1 MKQAKGTGTLSLHAR
16 LLTSATIVL
25 FAFFGL
31 TGLAL
36 NNAFYTSTE
45 TAFKEA
51 LQSHIYTLLAAAELD
66 ENNKLQLPAE
76 LPAPQLSL
84 PGSGLYAMVLDDKN
98 KMTWRSRSTLGTK
111 FNPQVDLVD
120 LAGVPAIGKRK
131 YKFSQDMLVLAF
143 TTSWETDTSQN
154 TYTFYVAESLQPFK
168 NQIQDFQKDLWFWL
182 GGAAI
187 LLLAVQGSILRWSL
201 SPLRQVTRDL
211 ADIEAGRVKNLA
223 GDYPVELRGLTNNLN
238 QLIASA
244 QANLLRYRN
253 SLGDVAHSLKTPLA
267 VLRAAIENKNDDG
280 NLHEIAKDQVDRMA
294 NIVDYQLQRAATSGR
309 TTLTTPVNLLEK
321 TNQVISAL
329 QKVHPEKQISTE
341 IKINKNEIFTGDEGD
356 LLEILGNLLENAF
369 KWCQSEIIVQ
379 SVASNEKLRELIIED
394 DGPGISKES
403 ASEIFNRGHR
413 ADETIE
419 GQGLGL
425 SLVQDIVQAYDGSIA
440 VDKSPLGGA
449 RIRIRFI

>member
-1 MKQAKGTGTLSLHAR
+1 AQGTGTMSLHAR
-16 LLTSATIVL
+16 LLTSATVVL

-36 NNAFYTSTE
+36 NNAFYASTE

-66 ENNKLQLPAE
+66 EKNNLQLPDE

-84 PGSGLYAMVLDDKN
+84 PGSGLYAMVVDDKN
-98 KMTWRSRSTLGTK
+98 KTIWRSRSTLGTK
-111 FNPQVDLVD
+111 LKPQIEL
-120 LAGVPAIGKRK
+120 LEVPTIGERN
-131 YKFSQDMLVLAF
+131 YKFSRDMLVLAF

-168 NQIQDFQKDLWFWL
+168 KQIQEFQNDLWFWL

-187 LLLAVQGSILRWSL
+187 FLLAVQGSILRWSL

-211 ADIEAGRVKNLA
+211 TDIEAGRVKNLA

-267 VLRAAIENKNDDG
+267 VLRAAIENKNDHDK
-280 NLHEIAKDQVDRMA
+280 LPEIAQEQVNRMA

-321 TNQVISAL
+321 THQIINAL
-329 QKVHPEKQISTE
+329 QKVHQEKRVNTE
-341 IKINKNEIFTGDEGD
+341 ININKNEIFTGDEGD

-369 KWCQSEIIVQ
+369 KWCQSEIIIQ
-379 SVASNEKLRELIIED
+379 SVSSNKKLRELIIED

-425 SLVQDIVQAYDGSIA
+425 SLVQDIVKAYDGSIS
-440 VDKSPLGGA
+440 VEKSTLGGA
-449 RIRIRFI
+449 KIRIRFI

>member
-1 MKQAKGTGTLSLHAR
+1 MTRTQGTGTMSLHAR
-16 LLTSATIVL
+16 LLISATIVL
-25 FAFFGL
+25 IAFFGL

-66 ENNKLQLPAE
+66 ENDNLNLPDD
-76 LPAPQLSL
+76 LPEPQLSQ

-98 KMTWRSRSTLGTK
+98 KTLWRSRSTLGTK
-111 FNPQVDLVD
+111 FKLPIEL
-120 LAGVPAIGKRK
+120 LKAPAIGKRI
-131 YKFSQDMLVLAF
+131 YHYSQDMLVIAF
-143 TTSWETDTSQN
+143 TTSWETDSRQN
-154 TYTFYVAESLQPFK
+154 IYTFYVAESLLPFK
-168 NQIQDFQKDLWFWL
+168 KQIKGFQQDLWFWL

-187 LLLAVQGSILRWSL
+187 LLLAVQGTILRWSL
-201 SPLRQVTRDL
+201 NPLRQVTRDL
-211 ADIEAGRVKNLA
+211 TDIEAGKVKSLT
-223 GDYPVELRGLTNNLN
+223 GDYPIELRGLTNNLN

-267 VLRAAIENKNDDG
+267 VLRAAIENKSEQE
-280 NLHEIAKDQVDRMA
+280 NLNSIAKDQVDRMA

-309 TTLTTPVNLLEK
+309 TTLTTPVNILEK
-321 TNQVISAL
+321 TNQVINAL
-329 QKVHPEKQISTE
+329 QKVHQEKRVITD
-341 IKINKNEIFTGDEGD
+341 IRIGKNETFTGDEGD

-369 KWCQSEIIVQ
+369 KWCHSKIVIK
-379 SVASNEKLRELIIED
+379 SVSKNEKLHELIIED
-394 DGPGISKES
+394 DGPGISEEY

-413 ADETIE
+413 ADETLE

-425 SLVQDIVQAYDGSIA
+425 SLVQDIVQAYDGSIS
-440 VDKSPLGGA
+440 VSKSSIGGA
-449 RIRIRFI
+449 KISIRFV